1 MLTHI
6 VMCAI
11 SGFVLYHQSFV
22 MLSRYDIYHS
32 GNGVTAIESRRG
44 SLYNLYSFDIV
55 RVDKSEVVLS
65 SHIAMYPFPVDE
77 NKDIRIS
84 QSVHL
89 HLRTHVS
96 LLEVKRRRQLRQ
108 DIFNRTS
115 CEILQCLTADN
126 LRLYGRIFQ

>member
-1 MLTHI
+1 MLPHV

-11 SGFVLYHQSFV
+11 LSLVLYHQSFV
-22 MLSRYDIYHS
+22 VLSRYDVYHS
-32 GNGVTAIESRRG
+32 SNGVTTIECRRG

-55 RVDKSEVVLS
+55 RVYKSEIVLT
-65 SHIAMYPFPVDE
+65 SHISMYSFPVDE
-77 NKDIRIS
+77 NKDIRIA

-89 HLRTHVS
+89 HLRTHVA

-108 DIFNRTS
+108 DILNGTS